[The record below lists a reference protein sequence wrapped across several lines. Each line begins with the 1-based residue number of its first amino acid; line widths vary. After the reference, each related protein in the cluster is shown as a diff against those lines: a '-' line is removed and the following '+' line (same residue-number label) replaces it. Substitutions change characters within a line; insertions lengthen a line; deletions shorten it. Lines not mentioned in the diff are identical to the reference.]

1 MNFHEYYGWSTVVQ
15 FSQRNKKIDVFS
27 LSTLGIYISQDC
39 FHFQACFFQGKLE
52 MEIELCDEDEHA
64 EKACAKARDEPN
76 ANPVLE
82 PPKYS
87 SRFL

>member
-1 MNFHEYYGWSTVVQ
+1 
-15 FSQRNKKIDVFS
+15 
-27 LSTLGIYISQDC
+27 
-39 FHFQACFFQGKLE
+39 

-87 SRFL
+87 SFSMTVQWGRLKMADS